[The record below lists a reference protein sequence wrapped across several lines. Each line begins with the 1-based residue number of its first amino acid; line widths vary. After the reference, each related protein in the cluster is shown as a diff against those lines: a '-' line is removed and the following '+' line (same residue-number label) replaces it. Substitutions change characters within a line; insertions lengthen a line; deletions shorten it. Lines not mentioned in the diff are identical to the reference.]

1 MDFTE
6 IYKQTAGLVSFSPG
20 THFILTAAND
30 RVVIRRADSFQV
42 ARTWQVIPPTATTA
56 APSCRITHAAWSCDS
71 EYVLAACAKQGFLNV
86 FKLRDESWNASIDAG
101 LEGLVKA
108 EWAPDGRSI
117 LCFSDMG
124 LRVTVWSL
132 ITGMSTRI
140 QFPVHTDKGYAF
152 RNDARYFLLA
162 ERHKSKDTLGIYDTT
177 EGYRLVRHF
186 PLPTGSL
193 ASLSLS
199 PAGDVLAVWE
209 GALEASYGSSH
220 YKLYIISLSGDV
232 LGSFSPETDR
242 GFGVRNVAWHPS
254 GAYLAV
260 SGWDDK
266 IYVLESVTWGA
277 VATLELQARVPL
289 GVALWREPAN
299 WVEKTQGRGFLSY
312 ERPQTPTTIAISRPD
327 LSKPYPK
334 SGTVQLA
341 FNTAGS
347 LLLARFESTPNAI
360 HLFAFPSPASH
371 DPAEA
376 RVLTPTLRSILVHS
390 QPVANAQWN
399 PARKGSLVA
408 CCARGTIYL
417 WSDEWVGEGDS
428 SESEEVAEC
437 IGIPAHDFS
446 ARDVRWAPDGKGL
459 VLVDKET
466 FCCAFEVEDAD
477 HDMEEQDLDY
487 MVTS

>member
-6 IYKQTAGLVSFSPG
+6 IYKQIAGLVSFSPG

-42 ARTWQVIPPTATTA
+42 ARTWQLLPPEKATA
-56 APSCRITHAAWSCDS
+56 APNSAPCRISHAAWSCDS
-71 EYVLAACAKQGFLNV
+71 EYVLAACAKKGFLNV
-86 FKLRDESWNASIDAG
+86 FKLRDESWNARIDAG

-124 LRVTVWSL
+124 LRVTIWSL
-132 ITGMSTRI
+132 TTGTATHI
-140 QFPVHTDKGYAF
+140 QFPVFTDKGYTF
-152 RNDARYFLLA
+152 RGDGRYFILA
-162 ERHKSKDTLGIYDTT
+162 ERHKSKDTVGVYDAT
-177 EGYRLVRHF
+177 EAYRLVRHF
-186 PLPTGSL
+186 PLPTANL

-199 PAGDVLAVWE
+199 PTGDALAVWE
-209 GALEASYGSSH
+209 GALEYRLH
-220 YKLYIISLSGDV
+220 VISLSGDV
-232 LGSFSPETDR
+232 LGSFSPENDR
-242 GFGVRNVAWHPS
+242 GFGIRNVAWHPS

-266 IYVLESVTWGA
+266 IYILESVTWGA
-277 VATLELQARVPL
+277 VATLELQARVPA
-289 GVALWREPAN
+289 GVVLWREPTN

-312 ERPQTPTTIAISRPD
+312 ERLPTPTTIAITRPD
-327 LSKPYPK
+327 LSKPFPK

-341 FNTAGS
+341 FNTAGT

-360 HLFAFPSPASH
+360 HLFAFPSPTSR
-371 DPAEA
+371 DSAES
-376 RVLTPTLRSILVHS
+376 RVVVPTLRSVLIHN
-390 QPVANAQWN
+390 QPVVNAQWN
-399 PARKGSLVA
+399 PVRKGSLA
-408 CCARGTIYL
+408 ICCSKGTMYL

-428 SESEEVAEC
+428 SEAEELAEC
-437 IGIPAHDFS
+437 VGVPAHEFET
-446 ARDVRWAPDGKGL
+446 RDIRWAPDGKGL
-459 VLVDKET
+459 VLLDKET

-477 HDMEEQDLDY
+477 HDMDEQDPDR